1 MAKIVTRAGKG
12 SPLTWNDMDS
22 NFINLNNDKQ
32 EDLPNQV
39 GQNGKVL
46 GTDGTSLS
54 WVSPGGGGTVP
65 FKVITTDYGAVG
77 DGVTNDSAAFLAA
90 EAAGETTFI
99 PSGTYKINSAVDAVV
114 PFVGLDVTLDQVSPN
129 TYLHNFTDFG
139 KKALYRR
146 VYRTASEYTT
156 KPVTYSNLY
165 AFSGMHL
172 EYYSTMGY
180 QQKFTDDSGGRTM
193 QAGYSLDGSHSG
205 YGDVCS
211 FYGNYG
217 ISKHPSYNSVTGWT
231 GANSGTVVGGQ
242 VSALTERVNVYGTEV
257 HLTDNGYKSV
267 AAIGAVYDFAR
278 TSVAYDYNTLWA
290 GVRVQTSATK
300 PIDVGFQLA
309 GKAQVGLDFSGV
321 DFELLNGSAS
331 KYAIALKGDDRI
343 YFNVGK
349 KAPPIWHAVQD
360 TFYPE
365 TYMVFDKG
373 QASYNFVHDGVV
385 SFRTNKAATVIQ
397 GGTAIYKSGNL
408 IADFCNADS
417 SKIFLGRP
425 GVTVSINQRL
435 NLSGQTI
442 STSATGGSAA
452 ALPSQPFT
460 YLTIDIDGTIYK
472 IPVYNA

>member
-1 MAKIVTRAGKG
+1 MTTIVTRAGKG
-12 SPLTWNDMDS
+12 TPLSWEEMDS

-54 WVSPGGGGTVP
+54 WVANGGGGTVP

-99 PSGTYKINSAVDAVV
+99 PNGTYKINSTVDAVV

-146 VYRTASEYTT
+146 VYRAASEYTT

-217 ISKHPSYNSVTGWT
+217 ISKHPSYTSVTGWT

-242 VSALTERVNVYGTEV
+242 ISALTERVNVYGTEV
-257 HLTDNGYKSV
+257 HLVDNGYKSV

-278 TSVAYDYNTLWA
+278 TNVAYDYNTLWA

-300 PIDVGFQLA
+300 PIDVGFQLS
-309 GKAQVGLDFSGV
+309 GKAQIGLDFSGV

-331 KYAIALKGDDRI
+331 KCAIALKADDRI
-343 YFNVGK
+343 NLNIAK
-349 KAPPIWHAVQD
+349 KSPPIWHAVQN
-360 TFYPE
+360 TLPPE
-365 TYMVFDKG
+365 TYLT
-373 QASYNFVHDGVV
+373 YNSSSSAISFVVNSSPTFGVG
-385 SFRTNKAATVIQ
+385 ATTAFVN
-397 GGTAIYKSGNL
+397 GGFSVTKSGTL
-408 IADFCNADS
+408 IADFANATAN
-417 SKIFLGRP
+417 KLYLGNA
-425 GVTVSINQRL
+425 GFTVSISQKL
-435 NLSGQTI
+435 QLTGQT
-442 STSATGGSAA
+442 TANTATAGTAS
-452 ALPSQPFT
+452 ALPAAPFT
-460 YLTIDIDGTIYK
+460 YLTVDIDGTNYK